1 MSCCKK
7 TPQQVPGG
15 RTGEQPLQSP
25 YRDPTPRAS
34 RGPRGPPP
42 RSLRSP
48 PRLTPSSSHAVEKN
62 REASRVHTDGPP
74 VLSWTRTWNT
84 NQVEG
89 ETIRPKRNPGADVG
103 GSRTPQAADNSSLS
117 PTHPRLCSGTF
128 CLSPGTAAVRQEPG
142 ARSSNPRPLQDR
154 PRRPPPHSGVPHGT
168 LDFFLINT
176 DYTVATFYFGLD
188 SLSETPV
195 FTFFLEGV
203 GREIPDRH
211 PQIRLPAI
219 FPHLCPLGTPPE
231 SPPSK
236 LTQPLPSSQP
246 SRSISERV
254 GTPELAHPHPQARQG
269 HRPKAVPVGLVAIP
283 KQPFPKQCLTC
294 LLVWLWGSPPLF
306 PRAPPPQASGKRRRD
321 PTGVRALGEEGSRYR
336 PPHSPPFTPPGY
348 KGTHWKGTG
357 GCVPAPSGQE
367 PPVHSPNA
375 STPHPSIL
383 GPSQASKTKVPSD
396 PGVLAS
402 APSLLPPTPRT
413 PHGGKTT
420 ESLRDRAQHR
430 GDREEGERPT

>member
-1 MSCCKK
+1 M
-7 TPQQVPGG
+7 
-15 RTGEQPLQSP
+15 
-25 YRDPTPRAS
+25 
-34 RGPRGPPP
+34 
-42 RSLRSP
+42 
-48 PRLTPSSSHAVEKN
+48 
-62 REASRVHTDGPP
+62 
-74 VLSWTRTWNT
+74 
-84 NQVEG
+84 
-89 ETIRPKRNPGADVG
+89 G

-117 PTHPRLCSGTF
+117 PTRPRLCSGTF
-128 CLSPGTAAVRQEPG
+128 CLSPGTAAIRQEPG
-142 ARSSNPRPLQDR
+142 ARSSNPGPLQDR
-154 PRRPPPHSGVPHGT
+154 PRRRPPHPGVPHGT

-188 SLSETPV
+188 SLSETLV

-203 GREIPDRH
+203 GREIPDIH
-211 PQIRLPAI
+211 PQIRLPPI
-219 FPHLCPLGTPPE
+219 FPHLCPSGRLLRV
-231 SPPSK
+231 PPSK

-306 PRAPPPQASGKRRRD
+306 PRGPPGLRKEEAGSNRSKGSGRGRKSLPAPS
-321 PTGVRALGEEGSRYR
+321 YR

-375 STPHPSIL
+375 STPHHPIL
-383 GPSQASKTKVPSD
+383 GPSQASKTKVPSN

-402 APSLLPPTPRT
+402 LPPASCPPTPRT
-413 PHGGKTT
+413 PHGGK
-420 ESLRDRAQHR
+420 D
-430 GDREEGERPT
+430 ERV